1 MKVSGTIVSYTLMV
15 LGGQYYQIAEVVA
28 ICLWLISQVSQ
39 VDLSPQVNVH
49 MLSKLCLF
57 RNVAYC

>member
-1 MKVSGTIVSYTLMV
+1 MVRYTLMV

-28 ICLWLISQVSQ
+28 ICLWLISLVSQ
-39 VDLSPQVNVH
+39 VDFSPQVSVH